1 MKKTLYFVALIML
14 FSCESYLDVPREAL
28 DITNQDVWGK
38 YLNAKTFTT
47 KLYPDMIAFSNQH
60 AVGIGSGDFKRAG
73 FPNISSNQLRI
84 YSDIDWDR
92 VNFDEPNFSSTFC
105 NMGSAY
111 ISNRGNDFKSY
122 WRVVWI
128 PIRRAN
134 EILENVKYITD
145 APSQDAIN
153 QLRGQAFFARAY
165 AYSYILDLWGGM
177 PYITSVLNFESD
189 MNLPRLSYHETVLRI
204 ANDCDSAAS
213 LLPAS
218 WKTVTSLDNIEVGRF
233 TSVAAKA
240 LKARVLLYDASPLSN
255 TTNDNAR
262 WEKAAEANW
271 EALDFALKNGYSLLT
286 FDKYPNLFHSDFDNT
301 EFIYVQNELQKI
313 GTTNERLSGQY
324 FPPSVT
330 NDLTGA
336 GVYVTQNMVDCF
348 EAVQKTGNNI
358 TKALPSDIAST
369 EGFYNTQ
376 NPYINRDPRF
386 YLDIIYHGK
395 STHPIINGGT
405 LNPIKI
411 DVTNR
416 TFFDMTGPDI
426 KQNFEAYTNQTCYYI
441 GKFWDGASNWNKY
454 NGDGYAKPC
463 AIIRLAEL
471 YLNYAEAANEAYQG
485 GSGKAIGA
493 TMTALEAVNAIR
505 ARAKMPA
512 VDNRYTSD
520 YTKLRERILNE
531 RAVELCFE
539 ANHPFV
545 DGRRWKLIETEKYR
559 NTYKMVI
566 TKETGVEYPTGYK
579 FEVQF
584 YEQRSFQPRYYFFP
598 IPKYDVDKFSNF
610 LQNPG
615 Y

>member
-1 MKKTLYFVALIML
+1 ML

-38 YLNAKTFTT
+38 FLSAKTYTT

-60 AVGIGSGDFKRAG
+60 AVGIGTGDAKRAG
-73 FPNISSNQLRI
+73 FPNIASNQLRI
-84 YSDIDWDR
+84 YGDINWEL
-92 VNFDEPNFSSTFC
+92 VNFNETSFSQTFC

-134 EILENVKYITD
+134 VILENVKYITD
-145 APSQDAIN
+145 APSQKEIDE
-153 QLRGQAFFARAY
+153 LRGQAFFGRAF

-204 ANDCDSAAS
+204 ANDCDSAAA
-213 LLPAS
+213 LLPAR
-218 WKTVTSLDNIEVGRF
+218 WGVGDNKDVGRF

-240 LKARVLLYDASPLSN
+240 LKSRVLLYDASPLSN
-255 TTNDNAR
+255 TTNDNTR
-262 WEKAAEANW
+262 WEKAAVASW
-271 EALDFALKNGYSLLT
+271 EALDLALQNSYSLLP
-286 FDKYPNLFHSDFDNT
+286 FSKYPNIFHSDLDNT

-330 NDLTGA
+330 NDIGGA

-348 EAVQKTGNNI
+348 EAVEKNGATI
-358 TKALPSDIAST
+358 TKALPSNEALV

-376 NPYINRDPRF
+376 DPYKNRDPRF
-386 YLDIIYHGK
+386 YVDIIYHGK
-395 STHPIINGGT
+395 STQPIINGGT

-416 TFFDMTGPDI
+416 QFFDMTGPDI
-426 KQNFEAYTNQTCYYI
+426 KQNFEAYTNQTSYYI

-471 YLNYAEAANEAYQG
+471 YLNYAEAANEAYKG
-485 GSGKAIGA
+485 ASGKPVGA
-493 TMTALEAVNAIR
+493 GMTALEAVNTVRTR
-505 ARAKMPA
+505 ANMPGI
-512 VDNRYTSD
+512 DSRYTSD
-520 YTKLRERILNE
+520 YIKLRERILNE
-531 RAVELCFE
+531 RTVEFCFE

-545 DGRRWKLIETEKYR
+545 DGRRWKLIETDKYR

-566 TKETGVEYPTGYK
+566 TKQTGAEYPTGYK
-579 FEVQF
+579 FDVQF
-584 YEQRSFQPRYYFFP
+584 YEQRYYEPRIYFFP
-598 IPKYDVDKFSNF
+598 IPKYDVDKFPNF
-610 LQNPG
+610 TQNPG